1 MEIGEAQQINQ
12 NAGFRVIREL
22 RLLCLSFFVC
32 LPSGR
37 CSAETAN
44 FMFFWCCPYTVQS
57 WLVGWRELKPQARRM
72 QERAAAGWW
81 TSDSASIELF
91 PAVTDFTYFLYERIC
106 TSSHRSSMTL
116 RH

>member
-1 MEIGEAQQINQ
+1 MLRLTFTPHSSQAFMPSWHIQAIKEWFLLMEIGEAQQINQ
-12 NAGFRVIREL
+12 NAGFRVIRER

-57 WLVGWRELKPQARRM
+57 
-72 QERAAAGWW
+72 
-81 TSDSASIELF
+81 
-91 PAVTDFTYFLYERIC
+91 
-106 TSSHRSSMTL
+106 
-116 RH
+116 